1 MKGTFLLAALALAA
15 PIPVQPPQSPRGT
28 VILPVEV
35 RRHMNDLFLQNN
47 QHWDE
52 LEDMNTLEQMLG
64 TTGPTQ
70 REYLGCLVGHAARDS
85 LWVDGWRDAR
95 DLKQLQFGVDGSCE
109 HIERFVGTWHTHPYR
124 ADLKGISV
132 KERRLSEIDLA
143 TFGSGR
149 DLVTL
154 VIWDVDSLDAA
165 IRGANGRVVH
175 PAGLVL
181 R

>member
-1 MKGTFLLAALALAA
+1 MKATFLLAALALAA
-15 PIPVQPPQSPRGT
+15 PSPIPPPPSPPGT
-28 VILPVEV
+28 VVLPAEV
-35 RRHMNDLFLQNN
+35 RRHMNDLFLRNN

-52 LEDMNTLEQMLG
+52 LGEMNTLEQMLG

-70 REYLGCLVGHAARDS
+70 REYLGCLVGHAVRDT
-85 LWVDGWRDAR
+85 LWVDGWREAR
-95 DLKQLQFGVDGSCE
+95 DLKQLQFGVGGSCE
-109 HIERFVGTWHTHPYR
+109 HVGRSVGTWHTHPFR
-124 ADLKGISV
+124 ADLKGNAV

-175 PAGLVL
+175 PAALIL